1 MNESAHNG
9 KDRQG
14 APSGPARRAA
24 RRAVLPWLTGYRAA
38 YLPLDVVAGV
48 TLVAIAVPEQLAT
61 AHLAGMPVVAGLYAF
76 LAAVAMF
83 ALLGANRTMSVGADS
98 TIAPLLAAAVAAVA
112 VTGSSRYSADMALLS
127 LLVGVLIVAVGVA
140 RMGWIADFLSAPVV
154 TGFLAGI
161 AVTIVAGQL
170 AEVLGLPSTRGNA
183 LQKLAGVARHLG
195 DANLYALAVA
205 VAVFAVIVGCERV
218 SRRLP
223 GALIGVLLSLAAS
236 AAFDLTA
243 KGVVT
248 MGALPAGLPTLQ
260 APSFSAHLAWR
271 LLPSALAVALI
282 VITQTSATTRS
293 FAELGGFDT
302 SVDRDFIGVGAGSVL
317 AALIGGF
324 AVNASPPRSAV
335 ATSSGAR
342 SQVPGLVAAALVVAL
357 IVAAAG
363 ALADLPLATLGA
375 VLIYVALRIFRVG
388 ELRAIY
394 RFDKAEFGVALA
406 TLGTVVVLG
415 VGPGVLLAILLSIL
429 YRTWR
434 SSRPRDALLG
444 RLPGTTVWW
453 ALQERPDAQV
463 VPGVVAYRFDAP
475 LYFANATHFR
485 DRVRGLV
492 AASSPPPRLFV
503 LDASGI
509 EDVDYTGGRM
519 LLQVVHELHAGD
531 VDFAVARATGEAPL
545 DAARAGLRRHVGED
559 HLFLT
564 VDAAVRALGPRA
576 PGGAAG
582 LLTPK
587 PGAGASEGG
596 EPGAG
601 ASEGGEPGDPA
612 SGPGTAATDPATDD
626 E

>member
-1 MNESAHNG
+1 MSESAQNG
-9 KDRQG
+9 KRRQG
-14 APSGPARRAA
+14 AAFP
-24 RRAVLPWLTGYRAA
+24 PWLAGYRAA

-98 TIAPLLAAAVAAVA
+98 TIAPMLAAAVAALA
-112 VTGSSRYSADMALLS
+112 VTGSSRYGADMALLS
-127 LLVGVLIVAVGVA
+127 LLVGALIVAVGVA

-161 AVTIVAGQL
+161 AVTIVVGQL
-170 AEVLGLPSTRGNA
+170 AEVLGLPSTRGNT
-183 LQKLAGVARHLG
+183 LQKLAGVARHLS

-205 VAVFAVIVGCERV
+205 VVVFAVIVACERV

-236 AAFDLTA
+236 AAFDLA
-243 KGVVT
+243 ARGVVT
-248 MGALPAGLPTLQ
+248 MGALPAGLPTLH
-260 APSFSAHLAWR
+260 APPFSAHLVWR

-282 VITQTSATTRS
+282 VITQTAATTRS
-293 FAELGGFDT
+293 FAELGGFET
-302 SVDRDFIGVGAGSVL
+302 SVDRDFIGVGAGGVL

-324 AVNASPPRSAV
+324 AVNASPPRTAV

-342 SQVPGLVAAALVVAL
+342 SQVPGLVAAALVVVL

-406 TLGTVVVLG
+406 TLGTVVVFG

-453 ALQERPDAQV
+453 ARQERTDAQL

-475 LYFANATHFR
+475 LYFANAARFR
-485 DRVRGLV
+485 DRVRELV
-492 AASSPPPRLFV
+492 AAAPSTACLFV

-519 LLQVVHELHAGD
+519 LLQVVHELHAGG

-545 DAARAGLRRHVGED
+545 DTARAGLRRHIGDD

-564 VDAAVRALGPRA
+564 VDDAVRALGPRD
-576 PGGAAG
+576 GAAG
-582 LLTPK
+582 PL
-587 PGAGASEGG
+587 
-596 EPGAG
+596 
-601 ASEGGEPGDPA
+601 A
-612 SGPGTAATDPATDD
+612 SGPGSSQPRSSGPGGRASEPGTAAPDPGAAG

>member
-1 MNESAHNG
+1 MSESAHNG
-9 KDRQG
+9 SRG
-14 APSGPARRAA
+14 RVAPSGPPRRTR
-24 RRAVLPWLTGYRAA
+24 RRAVLPWLADYRAA
-38 YLPLDVVAGV
+38 YLPLDVLAGV

-76 LAAVAMF
+76 LAAVVMF

-98 TIAPLLAAAVAAVA
+98 TIAPMLAAAVAALA
-112 VTGSSRYSADMALLS
+112 VTGSSRYGADMALLS
-127 LLVGVLIVAVGVA
+127 LLVGVAIVAVGVA

-161 AVTIVAGQL
+161 AVTIIAGQL
-170 AEVLGLPSTRGNA
+170 AEVLGVPSTRGNA

-195 DANLYALAVA
+195 DVNLYALAVA
-205 VAVFAVIVGCERV
+205 VIVFAVIVGCERV

-223 GALIGVLLSLAAS
+223 GALLGVLLSLAAS
-236 AAFDLTA
+236 AAFDLAA

-248 MGALPAGLPTLQ
+248 MGALPAGLPGLH
-260 APSFSAHLAWR
+260 APPLSAHLIWR

-293 FAELGGFDT
+293 FADLGGFDT
-302 SVDRDFIGVGAGSVL
+302 DVGRDFVGVGAGSVL
-317 AALIGGF
+317 AAFVGGF
-324 AVNASPPRSAV
+324 AVNASPPRTAV

-342 SQVPGLVAAALVVAL
+342 SQVPGLVAAAVVAVL

-363 ALADLPLATLGA
+363 ALSDLPLATLGA

-406 TLGTVVVLG
+406 TLATVVVLG

-453 ALQERPDAQV
+453 ALQERHDAEL

-485 DRVRGLV
+485 DRVRELV
-492 AASSPPPRLFV
+492 AAAAPPPELFV

-519 LLQVVHELHAGD
+519 LVQVVHELHACRVD
-531 VDFAVARATGEAPL
+531 VAVARATGEAPL
-545 DAARAGLRRHVGED
+545 DTARAGLARHIGDD
-559 HLFLT
+559 HVFLT

-576 PGGAAG
+576 AG
-582 LLTPK
+582 PLAP
-587 PGAGASEGG
+587 
-596 EPGAG
+596 EPGSA
-601 ASEGGEPGDPA
+601 EPDDPG
-612 SGPGTAATDPATDD
+612 SGPAADLPDPGPAG